1 MFPGAGRRHP
11 PSTMAP
17 MVLAHQGGW
26 DEILFAL
33 IPLVVVALLL
43 LLANKR
49 ANAVARLRDDAGRA
63 NDPAVGPNREH
74 PTAPGDGA

>member
-1 MFPGAGRRHP
+1 MFPGAGRKHP
-11 PSTMAP
+11 TSTMAP
-17 MVLAHQGGW
+17 MALAHQGGW

-49 ANAVARLRDDAGRA
+49 ANAVARLRDVSRA
-63 NDPAVGPNREH
+63 TDPAIGPNREH
-74 PTAPGDGA
+74 PTTPGDGA